1 MVIGAFMFLLLAFQP
16 PSGALLSLAVVN
28 ECKQVKIGLKYIRDG
43 YNMTKVFKKVYIKN
57 N

>member
-16 PSGALLSLAVVN
+16 PSGVLLSLAVVN